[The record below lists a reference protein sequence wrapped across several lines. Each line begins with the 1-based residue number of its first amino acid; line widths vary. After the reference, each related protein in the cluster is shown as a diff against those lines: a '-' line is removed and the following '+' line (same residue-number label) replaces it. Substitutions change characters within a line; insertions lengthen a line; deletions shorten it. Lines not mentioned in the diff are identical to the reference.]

1 MRTSKRLIGCLVLTV
16 ITVTAFAAEGEL
28 SNTREAS
35 CLVRITADPAIIP
48 LKPDVIDGLV
58 LSSGV
63 AGKALREV
71 LGEDFKATDPEA
83 IPILVETLSLTT
95 ERKDQA
101 QTFASTLEPR
111 DYEDEMLQELD
122 RIYGAEY
129 LRSYRDSLT
138 AAEEQNEEREQ
149 DTPRTSWPVTAR
161 SNRGSGRRSG
171 RGLSA
176 LGDGPMSTGTRYVDP
191 TTSTGTPRMEQNVT
205 IRLSV
210 HLPEDVRPAARE
222 CMNAIVEN
230 LRASLQDAYGRY
242 AEDLSNRL
250 AFLESRREDANAQFE
265 DIRTVPSPERELIEA
280 QLQTVIDLSMV
291 SPEMPFS
298 EAIEVLRSSVDPPLN
313 IVVLWR
319 DLLDVAEIE
328 PDQSI
333 HMDGVTN
340 LKVGTALKVLLQAVG
355 GGFARLTYEIREGV
369 IVVGTVDTLLEMS
382 QEPPI
387 VEIDAG
393 ALAPRKREL
402 AYEIQGLELQLAGMQ
417 ARRQAIQEQIAR
429 TEVEVERKVA
439 GDEVTQE
446 LEEILAMTVRALA
459 QEEGQFASQ
468 HPALQRSEAIRELRE
483 QVARAKIELAM
494 RREEIARS
502 AGGARLEMFN
512 NDLSQ
517 IAIDSAE
524 KQAQLGVLRGQI
536 EETQQELVRASTFD
550 PKAARIRLAREM
562 MNVLDRRVAEQR
574 LRLAS
579 LQPPT
584 VTLLGAD

>member
-1 MRTSKRLIGCLVLTV
+1 MRISKCVIVVVIAGLTMPH
-16 ITVTAFAAEGEL
+16 AAAAQPPQAPLAADDSL
-28 SNTREAS
+28 SNTRQAG
-35 CLVRITADPAIIP
+35 CLMKITADPDVLILNRETMQSLLYASSVG
-48 LKPDVIDGLV
+48 LK
-58 LSSGV
+58 
-63 AGKALREV
+63 AAREV
-71 LGEDFKATDPEA
+71 LGIDGLDSVWD
-83 IPILVETLSLTT
+83 LVDVQWLDSSPAGPPSSADALAETMRRAMAESYS
-95 ERKDQA
+95 Q
-101 QTFASTLEPR
+101 
-111 DYEDEMLQELD
+111 EMMAEMN
-122 RIYGAEY
+122 RIYG
-129 LRSYRDSLT
+129 
-138 AAEEQNEEREQ
+138 EQYREQ
-149 DTPRTSWPVTAR
+149 MGFATDEQKKAD
-161 SNRGSGRRSG
+161 RGSRTERSPRMNRRSTRGTG
-171 RGLSA
+171 RTA
-176 LGDGPMSTGTRYVDP
+176 GPRIEPNGAQTVIV
-191 TTSTGTPRMEQNVT
+191 E
-205 IRLSV
+205 LSV
-210 HLPEDVRPAARE
+210 QLPEDIRPAARE
-222 CMNAIVEN
+222 FMNALVEN
-230 LRASLQDAYGRY
+230 LRTSLQDAYARY

-265 DIRTVPSPERELIEA
+265 RIRTVPSPERKLIEA
-280 QLQTVIDLSMV
+280 QLETVIDLSMV
-291 SPEMPFS
+291 SPEMAFS
-298 EAIEVLRSSVDPPLN
+298 EAIEVFRNSVDPPLN

-333 HMDGVTN
+333 HMDGVTSV
-340 LKVGTALKVLLQAVG
+340 KVGTALKVLLQAVG
-355 GGFARLTYEIREGV
+355 GGFARLTYEIKEGV